1 MHLHRTHLYRPHR
14 VAVLAVA
21 FALLGAAVPACAPRA
36 INVSSGTEPA
46 GAGLAFTNG
55 LRTAVNVYV
64 RGPSGSEVFV
74 RQVPAGTTEA
84 LVIRGIAPGAV
95 VSLRAAPVDGGQG
108 YSRESVSLGNGASW
122 TVP

>member
-1 MHLHRTHLYRPHR
+1 MSHRRHA
-14 VAVLAVA
+14 AVLAA
-21 FALLGAAVPACAPRA
+21 SLALLAGAVPACAPRTV
-36 INVSSGTEPA
+36 NVSSGTEPA
-46 GAGLAFTNG
+46 AAGLAFTNR

-74 RQVPAGTTEA
+74 RQVPAGATES
-84 LVIRGIAPGAV
+84 LVVRGVSPGAV

-108 YSRESVSLGNGASW
+108 YSREQVSLGNGASW